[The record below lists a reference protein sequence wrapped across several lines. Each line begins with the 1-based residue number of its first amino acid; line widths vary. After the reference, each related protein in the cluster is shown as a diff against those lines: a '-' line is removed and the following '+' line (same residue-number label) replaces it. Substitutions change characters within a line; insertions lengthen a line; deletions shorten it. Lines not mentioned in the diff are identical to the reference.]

1 MTDFKINSDIRWP
14 FGVWLVVCVVC
25 VFNLACPLSDL
36 SAVLYLFVGFED
48 RPQRGDLLSLG
59 AEERLELQHLLHEG
73 LAFQLPSTADP
84 SRIGQRTPLATQVHR
99 HLGQAVHK
107 PWVIVL
113 VSLLGIT
120 FSFTKVMD
128 HSAQHVLE
136 LVIVPAFIKVYQ
148 PKQSKDAK
156 IILIKEVK

>member
-1 MTDFKINSDIRWP
+1 M
-14 FGVWLVVCVVC
+14 
-25 VFNLACPLSDL
+25 
-36 SAVLYLFVGFED
+36 
-48 RPQRGDLLSLG
+48 
-59 AEERLELQHLLHEG
+59 
-73 LAFQLPSTADP
+73 
-84 SRIGQRTPLATQVHR
+84 
-99 HLGQAVHK
+99 
-107 PWVIVL
+107 L